1 MAPRC
6 PRKSPLGQPKVN
18 GHGPLERQ
26 GDAAIFLP
34 AVGPLRRSNPRDPH
48 APMRV
53 AVLSRA
59 YSDPA
64 NRGKLRALAGLG
76 CQVAAIVPDEDSSGT
91 VEWTDDGGV
100 QVVPV
105 RTSGDWGDPAGPEW
119 SRRAIRRFLRD
130 FRPDVI
136 QIEEEPWTRAASRA
150 HREARRIRVPT
161 VAFTRQTVSWKLP
174 ARLALRRRRILR
186 GAKGIVAANPL
197 AMGLVGARY
206 PDLRAIVL
214 PQLGIAP
221 PLAATRGS
229 EAFVIGFV
237 GRLVAEKGPD
247 ILLRAALKVIAPWR
261 LRISGTGPDQEELEA
276 LASRLGIAA
285 RITWLGAQPRD
296 DLERSWSAL
305 DCFVA
310 PSRSTRTWA
319 ETDGL
324 AVMTAMAHG
333 LPVVVS
339 PSGALPGVVGDTG
352 VIVPEDDADALA
364 AALQQLYEDR
374 DRRRSLGA
382 AARRRAMD
390 IFSDTAVARRLLDF
404 WRESTVS
411 SPP

>member
-1 MAPRC
+1 MR
-6 PRKSPLGQPKVN
+6 
-18 GHGPLERQ
+18 
-26 GDAAIFLP
+26 AAII
-34 AVGPLRRSNPRDPH
+34 
-48 APMRV
+48 
-53 AVLSRA
+53 SRA
-59 YSDPA
+59 YTDPV

-76 CQVAAIVPDEDSSGT
+76 CQVAAIVPDEDSRGP
-91 VEWTDDGGV
+91 VDWTEDGGV

-105 RTSGDWGDPAGPEW
+105 RTSGEWGDPAGPEW
-119 SRRAIRRFLRD
+119 GRRAIRRFLRD

-136 QIEEEPWTRAASRA
+136 QIEEEPWTRVASRA

-174 ARLALRRRRILR
+174 ARLALRRRRVLR
-186 GAKGIVAANPL
+186 GAKGIITANPV
-197 AMGLVGARY
+197 AMGLVAARY
-206 PDLRAIVL
+206 PGLRALVL

-221 PLAATRGS
+221 PLTPARGTD
-229 EAFVIGFV
+229 AFVVGFV
-237 GRLVAEKGPD
+237 GRLVPEKGPD
-247 ILLRAALKVIAPWR
+247 VLLKAALKVIAPWR
-261 LRISGTGPDQEELEA
+261 LRISGTGPDQVALEA

-285 RITWLGAQPRD
+285 RVTWLGAQPRE

-324 AVMTAMAHG
+324 AVATAMAYG

-339 PSGALPGVVGDTG
+339 QSGALPAVVGETG
-352 VIVPEDDADALA
+352 VIVPEDDVDALA
-364 AALQQLYEDR
+364 GALQQLYENR
-374 DRRRSLGA
+374 ERRRSLGA
-382 AARRRAMD
+382 AARRRALD
-390 IFSDTAVARRLLDF
+390 VFSETAVARRLLDF